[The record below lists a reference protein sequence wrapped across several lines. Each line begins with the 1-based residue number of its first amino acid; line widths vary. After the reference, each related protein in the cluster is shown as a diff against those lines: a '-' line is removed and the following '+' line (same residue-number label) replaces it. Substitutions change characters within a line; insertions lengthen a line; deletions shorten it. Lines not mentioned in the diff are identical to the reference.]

1 LDSARNNSRSA
12 AGAEAGDG
20 SSPRDFIGTLEASHG
35 NELRE
40 GCDLCC
46 RAGSVWLPAATWVRL
61 GFIFP
66 VLVLARDCAAF
77 GSPFCC
83 PSERLIAPA
92 PQVRN
97 VEKPQRT
104 TAMSPYRN
112 EVLSRPKT
120 FESIDFLESEIKF
133 VGIF

>member
-1 LDSARNNSRSA
+1 MLPRGLGLAARSDLGPPGFHISCF
-12 AGAEAGDG
+12 GFG
-20 SSPRDFIGTLEASHG
+20 SG
-35 NELRE
+35 LR
-40 GCDLCC
+40 C
-46 RAGSVWLPAATWVRL
+46 VRL
-61 GFIFP
+61 
-66 VLVLARDCAAF
+66 
-77 GSPFCC
+77 SFCC

-97 VEKPQRT
+97 VEKPQRI